1 MRDIKDVAKYI
12 GLNLI
17 QKGFEVSPLKLQKM
31 LYYVQAWYMVF
42 FGRENTLFEDA
53 PQAWVNG
60 PVYPTIFNEYR
71 GISRESPLRKEA
83 FGVASDSNVEDEI
96 KKLVTKMNLNEEEI
110 ACLDSIISL
119 YGMKNQDV
127 LVAYTHT
134 ERPWM
139 EKREGLQ
146 PYQSSTEELSLDT
159 MYSYYKTRRENHIN
173 RKN

>member
-42 FGRENTLFEDA
+42 FGRDKTLFRDI

-71 GISRESPLRKEA
+71 SISRESPLCKEA
-83 FGVASDSNVEDEI
+83 FGVAPDSNVEDEI
-96 KKLVTKMNLNEEEI
+96 NNLVIKLNLNIDEI
-110 ACLDSIISL
+110 GCLDSIISL

-134 ERPWM
+134 ELPWM
-139 EKREGLQ
+139 EKRNGLQ
-146 PYQSSTEELSLDT
+146 PYQSSTDELSLDT
-159 MYSYYKTRRENHIN
+159 MYSYYKNRIENRRN